1 MTDSAACDIAKL
13 RRQLAEIVAIEGA
26 ALDSAIESDP
36 AYFAAYAA
44 MAAAVWNGP
53 HLTRKDK
60 HLICLAANATITAL
74 HHPGIARHIDG
85 AMEAGAGRSEI
96 TETLK
101 LVAAVSVHSSTVGF
115 PILIEEM
122 ARSGRPLD
130 AGEMLPE
137 QAAARRAFCEARG
150 DWNRRF
156 EPLARLAPA
165 FLADYAA
172 FSAQPGKS
180 GALSPKLREFI
191 YIAIDATATHL
202 FEPGMRVH
210 IRAALELGAKPEE
223 IAELLSLISLSG
235 FQGTLAGLAAISARS
250 QQPEG

>member
-1 MTDSAACDIAKL
+1 MPETAACDIAKL
-13 RRQLAEIVAIEGA
+13 RRQLADILPVEGA
-26 ALDSAIESDP
+26 VPDSALESDP
-36 AYFAAYAA
+36 AYFTAYAE

-53 HLTRKDK
+53 HLSRKDK

-74 HHPGIARHIDG
+74 YRPGIARHIDG
-85 AMEAGAGRSEI
+85 ALEAGAGRPEI
-96 TETLK
+96 VEALK
-101 LVAAVSVHSSTVGF
+101 LVAGVSIHSSTVGF

-130 AGEMLPE
+130 AGELLPE
-137 QAAARRAFCEARG
+137 QAAARHAFCEARG
-150 DWNRRF
+150 GWNPRF

-172 FSAQPGKS
+172 FSAQSGES

-210 IRAALELGAKPEE
+210 IRAALGLGAKPEE
-223 IAELLSLISLSG
+223 IAELLALISLSG
-235 FQGTLAGLAAISARS
+235 IQGTLAGLAAISERS
-250 QQPEG
+250 PQPEG